1 MSLTRLICP
10 DCGIPLAYCT
20 CYGRAPHP
28 ACDYSSGT
36 YVTCEITFT
45 ATVGYEVATVKEDR
59 APDGWQQMKDRVNRL
74 RR

>member
-1 MSLTRLICP
+1 MSLTRIACS

-28 ACDYSSGT
+28 ACDYNTGSS
-36 YVTCEITFT
+36 T
-45 ATVGYEVATVKEDR
+45 ATVTFTINAQPEIPPPTKKVT
-59 APDGWQQMKDRVNRL
+59 GWQQMKERVNRL